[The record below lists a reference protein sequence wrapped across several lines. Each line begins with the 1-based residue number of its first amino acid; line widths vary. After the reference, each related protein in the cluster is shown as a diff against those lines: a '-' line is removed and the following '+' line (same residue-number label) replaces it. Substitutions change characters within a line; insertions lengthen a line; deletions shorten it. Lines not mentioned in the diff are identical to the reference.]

1 MSFLDPVFFL
11 YLPVVLGAYH
21 ALRVLTNGRMALQ
34 FFLFLASCAFYSFL
48 YPPHLALLIGS
59 SFFAWVASHLL
70 HAQRS
75 IVQRRIVYVLS
86 FAGLLLPLFY
96 FKYFNFGAGIAR
108 SFGFKP
114 ETISVILPLGIS
126 FFTFQNI
133 SYLTDVYRRTFAPE
147 PNPLSYLV
155 YLTFFPHLGA
165 GPIVTAKELLPQ
177 LHARGGPPAF
187 REGAFWLVTGF
198 VKKAVFAD
206 RLGRIVD
213 PVFLHPD
220 AAGSEA
226 VWVAVLAYSLQIY
239 FDFSGYSDM
248 AIGMAHFF
256 GYRLPENFRFP
267 YSAASIRDF
276 WRRWHITLSSWLRDH
291 IYIPAGGSRHG
302 ALRLS
307 FALFLTMALGGLWHG
322 AHWNFVL
329 WGVGHGLLLAIE
341 RTIGWTRWT
350 ERTDRWGIAARSIGL
365 VITFSLV
372 TLLWVPFRAGSY
384 ADGFDRAWIVFSR
397 MFHWSPGVFS
407 ESDLRFV
414 VLSYIMLIGAAW
426 CFRAVERWSMRV
438 DPIVLG
444 GASALVGCIVLLF
457 APGSSGFIYFVF

>member
-1 MSFLDPVFFL
+1 MSFLDPAFFL
-11 YLPVVLGAYH
+11 FLPVVLGTYH
-21 ALRVLTNGRMALQ
+21 ALRIWTNGRMALQ

-48 YPPHLALLIGS
+48 YPPHLALLVGS
-59 SFFAWVASHLL
+59 SFCAWSASHLL
-70 HAQRS
+70 DRQRS
-75 IVQRRIVYVLS
+75 ETRRRIVYVVS

-96 FKYFNFGAGIAR
+96 YKYFNFGAGIIRDFGIR
-108 SFGFKP
+108 S
-114 ETISVILPLGIS
+114 ETIAVVLPLGIS

-133 SYLTDVYRRTFAPE
+133 SYLTDVHRRTFPPE
-147 PNPLSYLV
+147 RNPLSYLV

-177 LHARGGPPAF
+177 LHARGTEPAF
-187 REGAFWLVTGF
+187 REGAFWLVSGF

-206 RLGRIVD
+206 RLARIVD
-213 PVFLHPD
+213 PVYLHPD
-220 AAGSEA
+220 VVGSEA
-226 VWVAVLAYSLQIY
+226 AWLAVLAYSLQIY

-267 YSAASIRDF
+267 YSATSVRDF

-302 ALRLS
+302 VLRLS
-307 FALFLTMALGGLWHG
+307 LALFLTMALGGLWHG

-329 WGVGHGLLLAIE
+329 WGMGHGVLLAVE
-341 RTIGWTRWT
+341 RWIGWTQWT
-350 ERTDRWGIAARSIGL
+350 ERTDRIGMGARAVGL
-365 VITFSLV
+365 MVTFSLV
-372 TLLWVPFRAGSY
+372 TLLWVFFRAGSFP
-384 ADGFDRAWIVFSR
+384 DGFVRSGLVFHRLVS
-397 MFHWSPGVFS
+397 WSPGSFS

-414 VLSYIMLIGAAW
+414 VLSYIMLIASARWFKTLEAW
-426 CFRAVERWSMRV
+426 ARRA
-438 DPIVLG
+438 DPLVLG
-444 GASALVGCIVLLF
+444 GASALVGCVVLLA